1 MRVVLDTNILVSA
14 LMVQMGHPAAVYRA
28 WQEGY
33 FTLLTCAEQLDE
45 LRATLRKP
53 AIAERIKPY
62 RAGRLVNEMK
72 ELAEDVGAL
81 PRVQR
86 SSDPTDDFLL
96 ALCETGKADYLVTG
110 DKGGLLALDRHGNT
124 RIVSARE
131 FAALF
136 A

>member
-14 LMVQMGHPAAVYRA
+14 LLVQSGHPATVYRA
-28 WQEGY
+28 WQEAY

-53 AIAERIKPY
+53 AIRERIRPY
-62 RAGRLVNEMK
+62 NAGRLVNAMK

-86 SSDPTDDFLL
+86 SPDPTDDFLL
-96 ALCETGKADYLVTG
+96 ALSEAGKADYLVTG
-110 DKGGLLALDRHGNT
+110 DKSGLLALASHHGT

-136 A
+136 G